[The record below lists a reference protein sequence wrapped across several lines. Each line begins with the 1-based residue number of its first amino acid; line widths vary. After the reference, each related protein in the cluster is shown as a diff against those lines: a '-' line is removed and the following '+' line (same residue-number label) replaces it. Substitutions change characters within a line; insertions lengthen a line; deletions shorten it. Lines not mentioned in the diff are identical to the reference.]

1 MHLLFKNEFCVCQRA
16 ACLGVAVPGVS
27 MAHSAAM
34 RRDADHR
41 NGVDMGRLAAG
52 GESPAAPLAPTRR
65 KIVWSHVCYWD
76 CCGVGAPRGSLAL
89 SEETVFVT
97 FVTNARRPNEMIGD
111 TTYMREG
118 VGCQYTHAGAI

>member
-52 GESPAAPLAPTRR
+52 GESPAAPLAQTPKDRLEPCVLLGLLRCWSTPGKSGALRRNGLCDFCHQRPPT
-65 KIVWSHVCYWD
+65 K
-76 CCGVGAPRGSLAL
+76 
-89 SEETVFVT
+89 
-97 FVTNARRPNEMIGD
+97 
-111 TTYMREG
+111 
-118 VGCQYTHAGAI
+118 